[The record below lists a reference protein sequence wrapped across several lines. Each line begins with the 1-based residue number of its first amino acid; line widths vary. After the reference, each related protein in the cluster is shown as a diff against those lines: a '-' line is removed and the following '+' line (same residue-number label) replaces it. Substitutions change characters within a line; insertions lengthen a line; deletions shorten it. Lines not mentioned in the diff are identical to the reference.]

1 MIEIMHYSFLTNIMA
16 PPIIYFAG
24 EIVEGSKELDFMASM
39 EDNETEAFPSAAVG
53 TKRSI
58 GSVSLSKD
66 EMGGNITFS
75 GSTCHSLH
83 FV

>member
-1 MIEIMHYSFLTNIMA
+1 
-16 PPIIYFAG
+16 
-24 EIVEGSKELDFMASM
+24 MASM

-66 EMGGNITFS
+66 EMGGNIIFS
-75 GSTCHSLH
+75 GPTCHSLN